1 MPPDATGMKSEFA
14 LQSAV
19 VNTIQMI
26 EGPPNFKKT
35 KRKDVPLQDQFIVAF
50 GLQCAVLAKCVKDLY
65 DETCDELRGVMLGG
79 AALVIE
85 ANKDMKIKPPASIVF
100 LQSEDGCQELVVIY

>member
-1 MPPDATGMKSEFA
+1 M
-14 LQSAV
+14 
-19 VNTIQMI
+19 
-26 EGPPNFKKT
+26 
-35 KRKDVPLQDQFIVAF
+35 
-50 GLQCAVLAKCVKDLY
+50 KDLY

>member
-1 MPPDATGMKSEFA
+1 M
-14 LQSAV
+14 
-19 VNTIQMI
+19 
-26 EGPPNFKKT
+26 
-35 KRKDVPLQDQFIVAF
+35 
-50 GLQCAVLAKCVKDLY
+50 KDLY

-100 LQSEDGCQELVVIY
+100 L